1 MEELLAPFRSPDI
14 QVTLGIN
21 LLLAWGFYLTVVT
34 GQLSLGHSAF
44 MAIGAY
50 GASIIT
56 IKYGLPLSVGLVGGT
71 LAACVA
77 GIVVGLPVLRLSGM
91 YLAIA
96 TLALVYIVTLILEN
110 WSFVGGRLGI
120 SGMQGTS
127 IWLVWTLVFVV
138 GAFLAFFERSRLMLA
153 MRSARENGDAA
164 RAIGMNLTAI
174 RVSGF
179 AAGAALCGLGGG
191 LWAHY
196 IIFID
201 PYQFGLIK
209 SFDIVL
215 FVVMGGMGSFWGP
228 VLGAGVMTILPVWVR
243 VLKDWREVA
252 FGILLIVM
260 MGFRPQGII
269 SPEWIAARRRK
280 RAAKKAAASSDSATD
295 ASVLPIAIR
304 RATDAVDGEIL
315 LDVRMLSKA
324 FGGVRALSDVSV
336 QARRG
341 EILGVIGPNG
351 AGKSTFFNCLTGF
364 IPPDNGEALFGK
376 TALHTLP
383 AHAIARCG
391 VRRTFQQGGV
401 FGSFSV
407 RNNIRAGQHATVP
420 VYRSSLLPFFARKE
434 EQEGEARI
442 RGILEEVGLAG
453 KELVTA
459 ASLSYGDQRRL
470 EIARA
475 LAGNPE
481 LLLLDEPAAGMNQT
495 EANGLAD
502 LLRRLRSRGLTI
514 VLIEHNMSLV
524 MSLCDRLYV
533 LDHGEIIAEGAPA
546 DVAKNPAVIEAY
558 LGDESTGA
566 TP

>member
-56 IKYGLPLSVGLVGGT
+56 VKFGLPLPLGLAGGT
-71 LAACVA
+71 LVACLA
-77 GIVVGLPVLRLSGM
+77 GIAVGLPVLRLSGM

-96 TLALVYIVTLILEN
+96 TLGLVYIVTLILEN
-110 WSFVGGRLGI
+110 WEFVGGRLGI
-120 SGMQGTS
+120 SGMQGTG
-127 IWLVWTLVFVV
+127 IGLVWTIVLIV
-138 GAFLAFFERSRLMLA
+138 GAFLAFFERTRLMLA
-153 MRSARENGDAA
+153 MRSARENADAA
-164 RAIGMNLTAI
+164 RAIGMNLTAL
-174 RVSGF
+174 RVAGF
-179 AAGAALCGLGGG
+179 ASGAALCGLGGG

-215 FVVMGGMGSFWGP
+215 FVVLGGIGSFWGP
-228 VLGAGVMTILPVWVR
+228 VLGTTVMTVLPVWVR
-243 VLKDWREVA
+243 VLKEWREVA

-260 MGFRPQGII
+260 MGFRPQGIV
-269 SPEWIAARRRK
+269 SPEWIARLRRRRNPAAVDVAVAVTVTVK
-280 RAAKKAAASSDSATD
+280 PAQPISVRRAANA
-295 ASVLPIAIR
+295 P
-304 RATDAVDGEIL
+304 DGEVL
-315 LDVRMLSKA
+315 LDVSMLSKS
-324 FGGVRALSDVSV
+324 FGGVRALSDVSLT
-336 QARRG
+336 ARRG

-364 IPPDNGEALFGK
+364 IPPDSGEAVFGRK
-376 TALHTLP
+376 SLRHLP
-383 AHAIARCG
+383 AHAIARLG
-391 VRRTFQQGGV
+391 IRRTFQQGGV
-401 FGSFSV
+401 FGSFTV
-407 RNNIRAGQHATVP
+407 RDNVRAGQHAVVP
-420 VYRSSLLPFFARKE
+420 VYRRSLVPFLSRARE
-434 EQEGEARI
+434 SQSELRI
-442 RGILEEVGLAG
+442 QAILAEVGLAG
-453 KELVTA
+453 RELSTA
-459 ASLSYGDQRRL
+459 GSLSYGDQRRL
-470 EIARA
+470 EVARA

-502 LLRRLRSRGLTI
+502 LLRRLRDLGLTI

-533 LDHGEIIAEGAPA
+533 LDHGEVIAEGKPG
-546 DVAKNPAVIEAY
+546 DVAKNAAVIEAY
-558 LGDESTGA
+558 LGDEQS
-566 TP
+566 